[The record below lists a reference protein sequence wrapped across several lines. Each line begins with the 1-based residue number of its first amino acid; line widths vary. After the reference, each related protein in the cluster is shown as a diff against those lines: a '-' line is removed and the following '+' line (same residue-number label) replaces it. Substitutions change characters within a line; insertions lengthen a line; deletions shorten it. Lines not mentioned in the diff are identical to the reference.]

1 MWLRYEQLLNHD
13 KVGERDS
20 GWWDFDLGMLPC
32 TECKDKVPCDA
43 CKKRYPKK
51 TWPAK
56 ALKNAKQQGS
66 KLVCAACRSNGV
78 TAYDLKLYSCQECRH
93 LFGGKKFQYQ
103 ALKNY
108 KFHGCKRLICTACT
122 DISGVTAVKR
132 SKEKESQAGERAC
145 PENEVVV
152 TAIGQE

>member
-1 MWLRYEQLLNHD
+1 MWLRYEQLFNHD
-13 KVGERDS
+13 KVGERDYPFLPLQPR
-20 GWWDFDLGMLPC
+20 GLVGFHLGMLPC
-32 TECKDKVPCDA
+32 TECKSKVPCDA

-93 LFGGKKFQYQ
+93 LFGSKRFEYQ
-103 ALKNY
+103 ALTNY
-108 KFHGCKRLICTACT
+108 KYRGCKRLICTACT
-122 DISGVTAVKR
+122 DICGCEESTDLR
-132 SKEKESQAGERAC
+132 TDSKA
-145 PENEVVV
+145 
-152 TAIGQE
+152 